1 MAIRQKDMVSAGL
14 RLLDDAGH
22 KVIGDV
28 PGAHHKATIKQLADG
43 SSVQVR
49 TCNLP
54 DLPMVFTEKEA
65 RTNGIPDRL
74 ETALAYSYVLA
85 VIRVAPNRISAFLI
99 PSGVVKQYVLDQL
112 EAGKAD
118 LSPHLE
124 QDRWSSYRLGTID
137 VGDIEVDEAETDDGT
152 ARSAASE
159 GGTSTIRSVIDLH
172 RRNIARD
179 AGVTPDKVR
188 IEIDF
193 N

>member
-1 MAIRQKDMVSAGL
+1 MAIQQKHMVLTGL
-14 RLLDDAGH
+14 RLLDAAGH
-22 KVIGDV
+22 QVVGDV
-28 PGAHHKATIKQLADG
+28 AGAHHKATVKHLSDG
-43 SSVQVR
+43 STVQVR

-74 ETALAYSYVLA
+74 ETALAYTYVLA
-85 VIRVAPNRISAFLI
+85 VIRVAPNRVSAFLI

-112 EAGKAD
+112 EVGKAD

-124 QDRWSSYRLGTID
+124 QDRWSGYRLGTLD
-137 VGDIEVDEAETDDGT
+137 VGDVEVDEAEADDGA
-152 ARSAASE
+152 ARADAVE
-159 GGTSTIRSVIDLH
+159 GGFGTLRSVIDQH

-179 AGVTPDKVR
+179 AGVAPEKVR
-188 IEIDF
+188 IDIDF